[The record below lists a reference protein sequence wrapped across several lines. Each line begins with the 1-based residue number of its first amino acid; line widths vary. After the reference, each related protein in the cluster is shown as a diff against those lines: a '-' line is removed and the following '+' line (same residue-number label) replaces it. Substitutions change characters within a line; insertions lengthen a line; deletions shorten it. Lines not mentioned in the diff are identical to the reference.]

1 MLLLTDCRQALALIV
16 EAIATVSK
24 WMGLLSWA
32 LFNLQ
37 SLNYAYPFKVRP
49 LSHSLSPPPACWSSP
64 PFLLLCIYI
73 LYDLFL
79 KYIFKCI
86 S

>member
-1 MLLLTDCRQALALIV
+1 MCFQIQMLLLTDCRQALALIV

-37 SLNYAYPFKVRP
+37 SLNYAYPFKVG
-49 LSHSLSPPPACWSSP
+49 LSPTHSLLPQPAGVPPLFFYFAFTSSMT
-64 PFLLLCIYI
+64 Y
-73 LYDLFL
+73 
-79 KYIFKCI
+79 

>member
-1 MLLLTDCRQALALIV
+1 MCSQIQMLPLTDCRQVLPLIV

-49 LSHSLSPPPACWSSP
+49 LSHSLLPQPAGIPPLSSTLHLHP
-64 PFLLLCIYI
+64 L
-73 LYDLFL
+73 
-79 KYIFKCI
+79 
-86 S
+86 